1 MGTIIAWVILGFIAA
16 TLAKLFY
23 PRRIV
28 GESRSIIALGVFGA
42 LIGGYMSQF
51 LSESASV
58 VFASAGIFSVSNIIL
73 TILSGMF
80 LIFIWGFITRIN
92 RVL

>member
-1 MGTIIAWVILGFIAA
+1 MGTIIAWVILGLIAA

-28 GESRSIIALGVFGA
+28 GESHSIIGLGIFGA
-42 LIGGYMSQF
+42 LVGGYISQF
-51 LSESASV
+51 LLENFSV
-58 VFASAGIFSVSNIIL
+58 VFASAGIFSVSNIL
-73 TILSGMF
+73 FTVLSGML
-80 LIFIWGFITRIN
+80 LIFVWGFITRIN